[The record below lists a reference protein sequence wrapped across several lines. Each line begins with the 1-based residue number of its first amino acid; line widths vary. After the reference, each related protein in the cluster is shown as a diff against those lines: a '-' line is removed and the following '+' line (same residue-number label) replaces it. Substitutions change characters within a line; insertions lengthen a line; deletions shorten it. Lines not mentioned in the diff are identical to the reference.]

1 MGELARPFDMALPS
15 LMKHIRVLETG
26 GLVESEKHGRVRT
39 CRLMPG
45 AMKGAES
52 WLAEQRAIWEAR
64 LDRLESYVATLRRS
78 RQGEGVVT
86 DAPSHTTSSKAQEIA
101 MTSTPDAA
109 LAHWDIERE
118 IVLSRVIKAKR
129 DVVFAAWTE
138 PEHLPNWFGPAGF
151 KIETKEIDIRV
162 GGVWRFDMLAP
173 NGQRFQIECAFG
185 ASSRRT

>member
-1 MGELARPFDMALPS
+1 M
-15 LMKHIRVLETG
+15 H
-26 GLVESEKHGRVRT
+26 
-39 CRLMPG
+39 
-45 AMKGAES
+45 
-52 WLAEQRAIWEAR
+52 
-64 LDRLESYVATLRRS
+64 
-78 RQGEGVVT
+78 
-86 DAPSHTTSSKAQEIA
+86 HTTSSRAQEIA

-129 DVVFAAWTE
+129 DIVFAAWTE

-173 NGQRFQIECAFG
+173 NGQRFTNRMRFQRIEPPHLIEIDHGSDMDDDPARFRFTITFDEQSDGKTVITLRQLHPTKAQRDRTIGFG
-185 ASSRRT
+185 AVEFGYQTLDKLARHVETATG